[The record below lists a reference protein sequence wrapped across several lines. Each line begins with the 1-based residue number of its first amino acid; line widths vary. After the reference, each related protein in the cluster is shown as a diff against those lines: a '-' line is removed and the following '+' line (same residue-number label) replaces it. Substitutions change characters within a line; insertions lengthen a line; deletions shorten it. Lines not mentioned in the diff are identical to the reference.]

1 MEYRMKQDYLK
12 NNLYEDNAESEKY
25 LVEDI
30 TQGAF
35 HKWNDKWEIITR
47 VCDWYGYHFR
57 FYSDGRLV
65 MQMLNANT
73 SEDEFDWRGKDDCG
87 HLEYQNIDEM
97 LIDWLDELE
106 QNEGSYKFDEE
117 IAFIKTT
124 FHRKGKINNMNFK
137 DLKEKYVNKEFVII
151 GNTERTVLVTD
162 IDDYYMTVKVIKN
175 KYSRQNCVGNYFP
188 YVNDVIKYP
197 LTALPIMH
205 AVAE

>member
-1 MEYRMKQDYLK
+1 MNVFLKPIVSQLKTIAFKMEENIMEYRMKQDYLK

-35 HKWNDKWEIITR
+35 HKWNDKLEIITR

-73 SEDEFDWRGKDDCG
+73 HENEFEWRGKDDCG

-97 LIDWLDELE
+97 LIDWLDELK

-117 IAFIKTT
+117 IAFIKSMQKNEK
-124 FHRKGKINNMNFK
+124 RNQKDKMKGM
-137 DLKEKYVNKEFVII
+137 
-151 GNTERTVLVTD
+151 
-162 IDDYYMTVKVIKN
+162 
-175 KYSRQNCVGNYFP
+175 
-188 YVNDVIKYP
+188 
-197 LTALPIMH
+197 
-205 AVAE
+205 

>member
-35 HKWNDKWEIITR
+35 HKWNDKLEIITR

-73 SEDEFDWRGKDDCG
+73 SEDEFD
-87 HLEYQNIDEM
+87 YQNIDEM
-97 LIDWLDELE
+97 LIDWLDELK

-117 IAFIKTT
+117 IAFIKKMRNEI
-124 FHRKGKINNMNFK
+124 RKTK
-137 DLKEKYVNKEFVII
+137 
-151 GNTERTVLVTD
+151 
-162 IDDYYMTVKVIKN
+162 
-175 KYSRQNCVGNYFP
+175 
-188 YVNDVIKYP
+188 
-197 LTALPIMH
+197 
-205 AVAE
+205 